1 MRNVTVTKLSK
12 SVRTFLARA
21 RKSRGLVVEDAR
33 GRGWV
38 GVIPYDESPRRT
50 QEAALK
56 RLAHIQK
63 KVGRTM
69 REQGKTEEDFDRL
82 LPDS

>member
-1 MRNVTVTKLSK
+1 MRNVTVAKLSK
-12 SVRTFLARA
+12 PVRAFLARA
-21 RKSRGLVVEDAR
+21 RKGRGLIVEDTK

-56 RLAHIQK
+56 RLALIQK

-69 REQGKTEEDFDRL
+69 RAQGKTEADFDRL
-82 LPDS
+82 LQDG